1 MNYTC
6 IKRKQSLR
14 SLVFCTHL
22 LLIVCLFYACSNDAP
37 PMASAIHNR
46 QSQSVMS
53 TYGVS
58 KLISDSGVIRYK
70 IIAEQWDVYDQASP
84 PKQSFPK
91 GLFLEKFDEKFHV
104 ELFITADTAYCYNQ
118 NLWELRG
125 RVFIRNINGVSFSTE
140 ELFWDMGKHEM
151 YSNMFTHIVT
161 PEKEL
166 QGFSFKSNEQMT
178 KYEVYNN
185 KGSFV
190 VPKETTQSDS
200 SARQAPAR
208 PLN

>member
-1 MNYTC
+1 M
-6 IKRKQSLR
+6 
-14 SLVFCTHL
+14 
-22 LLIVCLFYACSNDAP
+22 VCLFYACSNDAP
-37 PMASAIHNR
+37 PMASAIRNR
-46 QSQSVMS
+46 QSQAVMS

-70 IIAEQWDVYDQASP
+70 IIAEQWDVYDQSTP

-104 ELFITADTAYCYNQ
+104 ELFITADTAYCYDQ

-125 RVFIRNINGVSFSTE
+125 RVFIRNTNGVSFSTE

-161 PEKEL
+161 PEREL

-190 VPKETTQSDS
+190 VPKETAPSDS
-200 SARQAPAR
+200 VPRQAPTR
-208 PLN
+208 PMN